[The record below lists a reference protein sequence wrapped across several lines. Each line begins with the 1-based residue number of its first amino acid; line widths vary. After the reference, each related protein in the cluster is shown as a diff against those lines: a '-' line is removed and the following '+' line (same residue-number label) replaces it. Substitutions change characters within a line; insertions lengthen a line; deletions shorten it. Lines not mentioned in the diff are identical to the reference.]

1 MLPGLKENALEVA
14 VNCKKQQKQ
23 FTLQGHQVRTYKTTN
38 QFDSKDNPS

>member
-1 MLPGLKENALEVA
+1 

-38 QFDSKDNPS
+38 QFEDKDNPTQSLPFLGTSYRQK